1 MARKPENIH
10 VFLYRKNADN
20 EFEYAIFQR
29 SDNPEYWQ
37 GISGG
42 IEEGENAEQA
52 ALRESFEEAGT
63 PLDMLIYRLDTMSY
77 IPSDVF
83 PSHVMWGIDVV
94 VCPMFFFAMPFDG
107 NIILSDEHMEARW
120 LLYKEADALIYFH
133 DQKTALWELN
143 QRLIRG
149 NLIR

>member
-94 VCPMFFFAMPFDG
+94 VCPMFFSQCPLTVILFFLMNTWKQDG
-107 NIILSDEHMEARW
+107 CYIKKPM
-120 LLYKEADALIYFH
+120 LLFISTIKKLHY
-133 DQKTALWELN
+133 
-143 QRLIRG
+143 G
-149 NLIR
+149 N